1 MVTHFWISFIQILLT
16 KLCLFVHQ
24 GYFWPRPDE
33 RKIVFLSARGFYMTG
48 LHCSFPILSSLLL
61 NDILC
66 VKVYLN
72 VAMLCM
78 CLGKGNVG
86 EVVVSFIV

>member
-1 MVTHFWISFIQILLT
+1 
-16 KLCLFVHQ
+16 
-24 GYFWPRPDE
+24 
-33 RKIVFLSARGFYMTG
+33 MTG
-48 LHCSFPILSSLLL
+48 LQCSFPILSSLLL

>member
-1 MVTHFWISFIQILLT
+1 MCTRGISGHDQMRENCLPFSKRLLN
-16 KLCLFVHQ
+16 
-24 GYFWPRPDE
+24 D
-33 RKIVFLSARGFYMTG
+33 
-48 LHCSFPILSSLLL
+48 CSFPILSSLLL

-86 EVVVSFIV
+86 EVVVSFIA

>member
-1 MVTHFWISFIQILLT
+1 MRENCLPFSKRLLN
-16 KLCLFVHQ
+16 
-24 GYFWPRPDE
+24 D
-33 RKIVFLSARGFYMTG
+33 
-48 LHCSFPILSSLLL
+48 CSFPILSSLLL

-86 EVVVSFIV
+86 EVVVSFIA

>member
-1 MVTHFWISFIQILLT
+1 
-16 KLCLFVHQ
+16 
-24 GYFWPRPDE
+24 
-33 RKIVFLSARGFYMTG
+33 MTG

-86 EVVVSFIV
+86 EVVVSFNLRSGKVLVTLSAKD